1 MVLSP
6 HPLGR
11 ITIYHLLAIEEI
23 NLPKSGTGQPSRTIN
38 AIKLQKRKKY
48 RICKSKPMNTGTDRV
63 SLIDKPF

>member
-38 AIKLQKRKKY
+38 AIKLQKKEEISY
-48 RICKSKPMNTGTDRV
+48 
-63 SLIDKPF
+63 L